1 MTRSL
6 TTGWCGRG
14 AIEMVEEEHSSQPL
28 VQARVLRPSMFIE
41 HEPQMPSR
49 HERRNDRVGSISFLM
64 WIRASSSIGPW
75 SSAETS

>member
-1 MTRSL
+1 
-6 TTGWCGRG
+6 
-14 AIEMVEEEHSSQPL
+14 MVMLCDEHSSMPL

-64 WIRASSSIGPW
+64 WIRASRSMGP
-75 SSAETS
+75 